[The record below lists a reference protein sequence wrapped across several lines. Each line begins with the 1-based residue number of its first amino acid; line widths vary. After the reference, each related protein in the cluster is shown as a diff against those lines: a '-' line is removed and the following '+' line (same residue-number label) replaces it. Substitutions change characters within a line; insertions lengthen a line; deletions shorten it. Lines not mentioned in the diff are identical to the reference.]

1 LLAPGYLPCACPPP
15 LILLRSAIP
24 NISWRPGKIR
34 VDPTQPRLHSPRDQL
49 TKSRNSRSGAIG
61 YFVDRSIQP
70 FRHIFR
76 RRTCLTWDLNHIFSR
91 SVRTMSAGE
100 PARNFS
106 TSRDPDAQRASLCAT
121 VRHVNRAESSTG
133 YRLNASGSRHGY
145 GSASAAGI
153 AGEPSPRWSSVGV
166 TCLICI

>member
-15 LILLRSAIP
+15 LIFLTSAIP

-34 VDPTQPRLHSPRDQL
+34 VDPTQHQIALRARPTDQEFKL
-49 TKSRNSRSGAIG
+49 RSGAIG

-76 RRTCLTWDLNHIFSR
+76 RWACLTWDLNHIFSP
-91 SVRTMSAGE
+91 SMTTMSAGE

-121 VRHVNRAESSTG
+121 VRHVNRGESPTE
-133 YRLNASGSRHGY
+133 YRLNALGSRHGY
-145 GSASAAGI
+145 GRASAAGI
-153 AGEPSPRWSSVGV
+153 AGEPSPRW
-166 TCLICI
+166 